1 MKTRNLIILFRRIK
15 TKTYERGEIII
26 ETKSLQK
33 DLFFIRKGLVRS
45 FRNNIEGDEITFQLF
60 PENQPFANAHA
71 ILLNEPSHFT
81 YQALEKTKVYNIDY
95 ESFLEVT
102 ASNAQLLELNRNF
115 LGKRILRQTFQ
126 RIETFVFLTPEERYK
141 RYVKEHP
148 NIINRAPDKYIAH
161 VLGITPTSLSRI
173 RNRIVSK

>member
-81 YQALEKTKVYNIDY
+81 YQALEKTKVYSIDY